1 MKIEELVRKHEDTI
15 LRIKTRLYFL
25 ITLEDELQVITRKK
39 TFKIRNDISYRT
51 IIDTWDMLVID
62 LASLGRGM
70 LGSGG
75 FFNQLKANLGE
86 VKPAKK
92 KDIEAPTGSIQ
103 TLGDPMSGEEL
114 DQVKLELDDHFV
126 EMIYKAQQE
135 QLFKL
140 FPKLKD
146 RPSKKINHQD
156 VDDLKD
162 RFDAIVRDIISDRDT
177 NRAHKFENLNNK
189 TIQPKLDFKILA
201 KKFEEIEEMLNGLR
215 NISTQSTFSYSDMNY
230 ANKKET
236 AKDLVNSVLWGTS
249 KMEDVFTGI
258 NRELCSPHIGR
269 QLYGWM
275 IRDRFVEQIHKEH
288 DRIIAEIKS
297 NPKDPRNQN
306 IEDFCF
312 NDVHIEENQKW
323 PTIPSFKDDWKM
335 ALGLIRRSYLR
346 IRYWKQLK

>member
-1 MKIEELVRKHEDTI
+1 MKIEELIQQHEDTI

-25 ITLEDELQVITRKK
+25 IALEDELQSITRRK
-39 TFKIRNDISYRT
+39 TFKIKNDISYRT
-51 IIDTWDMLVID
+51 IVDTWDMLVID

-75 FFNQLKANLGE
+75 FFNQFKANLGE

-92 KDIEAPTGSIQ
+92 KEIEAPKGSIQ
-103 TLGDPMSGEEL
+103 YVGNPVSEEDL
-114 DQVKLELDDHFV
+114 DRVRLELDKHFV
-126 EMIYKAQQE
+126 ETVYKAQQE

-146 RPSKKINHQD
+146 RQPRKINHQD

-162 RFDAIVRDIISDRDT
+162 RFDAIVGDIVSDRDT

-215 NISTQSTFSYSDMNY
+215 NISTQSTFAYSDMNF

-236 AKDLVNSVLWGTS
+236 AKDLVNSVLWGTN
-249 KMEDVFTGI
+249 KMEDVFTGL
-258 NRELCSPHIGR
+258 NKELSSPHLGR

-275 IRDRFVEQIHKEH
+275 IRDRFIEQIHVEH
-288 DRIIAEIKS
+288 DRIVAEIKA

-323 PTIPSFKDDWKM
+323 SSLPSLKEDWKM

-346 IRYWKQLK
+346 IRYWK